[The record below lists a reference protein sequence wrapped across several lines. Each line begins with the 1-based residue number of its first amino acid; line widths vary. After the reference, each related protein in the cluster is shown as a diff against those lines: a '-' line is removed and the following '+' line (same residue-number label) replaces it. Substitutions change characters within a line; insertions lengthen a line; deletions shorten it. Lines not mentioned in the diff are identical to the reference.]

1 MQSVARRAGLWR
13 RTQGIARTCTSV
25 SSSSHGSPNVYTCKQ
40 QHSKPGWD
48 PICEDGVFV
57 DKDGDDILVRPPLQ
71 SLHKAT
77 FIMPKPTNPLWKEH
91 TNVIEV
97 VNTPGQAGTGVRE
110 ALIVEKF
117 PAFATTDKGRVAQQT
132 QHRLQDALLGQLG
145 DSSTQVEE
153 SSESQ
158 QIGNRKRARI
168 MQEEEDEQAILAGEI
183 TLSPF
188 QKVRKNGKV
197 VTIFHVATGG
207 MWRLPIESKV
217 AASEDECSDPCLQYH
232 KIAVHHEDLG
242 KLAARTLRRGMQVYV
257 EGELETRVFNDAVT
271 GIVKREREIA
281 VHTRGQ
287 IMAWT
292 EKGPISLEYH

>member
-13 RTQGIARTCTSV
+13 RTQARTCTSF
-25 SSSSHGSPNVYTCKQ
+25 SSSSHGSRNEDTCKQ
-40 QHSKPGWD
+40 QHSKPDWD
-48 PICEDGVFV
+48 PICEDDFFV
-57 DKDGDDILVRPPLQ
+57 DKDGGDILVRPPLQ
-71 SLHKAT
+71 SLHK
-77 FIMPKPTNPLWKEH
+77 
-91 TNVIEV
+91 
-97 VNTPGQAGTGVRE
+97 
-110 ALIVEKF
+110 
-117 PAFATTDKGRVAQQT
+117 
-132 QHRLQDALLGQLG
+132 
-145 DSSTQVEE
+145 
-153 SSESQ
+153 
-158 QIGNRKRARI
+158 
-168 MQEEEDEQAILAGEI
+168 AILAGEI

-207 MWRLPIESKV
+207 MWRLPIQSKV
-217 AASEDECSDPCLQYH
+217 AASEDECTDPCLQYH